1 VASIITFFY
10 RDAIKAPVGRGEM
23 RTFNPRLVAFLLALS
38 VAVQLPLVVADGIDT
53 AGDGP
58 GPMVDILDPRLLN
71 STYTGRIPIIDGL
84 IEANE
89 WTIAE
94 RTEALHSE
102 MPPAWE
108 ETGTHISGPG
118 IQNDSDASHVFWSMY
133 DDDYLYFAFNCSDD
147 VIVVDSYPA
156 SFWRDDGIE
165 IAIDGALD
173 QDINQRTDEGFEDGD
188 TFAVPADGSDGI
200 AYSLS
205 NGNQYARYWGPNRDW
220 FSAVQQGSVNNMSYY
235 TVEVAIR
242 LNTISNPVPASMIGL
257 NTGQN
262 DDDDGNVSKEGV
274 IRWQGL
280 DGYKVWENETL
291 WGHLYFRSAVRANA
305 GYNTVV
311 NQTDTVD
318 FDGTGSWSNHLDF
331 GQSGTYVW
339 TFEYG
344 GSTRTLTGPTPS
356 FRFDIPGEYLVTLNV
371 TDPAGEWDTDTML
384 VGVRDTED
392 PVAEAGPDIN
402 VDQGVVVTFDAG
414 GTQDNHPSFP
424 DGFTFE
430 WFFIDQK
437 VIRLYGLT
445 ANHTFDSPGMYTVR
459 LTVTDPAG
467 NTAEDSLTVTVKDVE
482 PPHADAGVD
491 ITVDDGQLV
500 NFDGTNSTDN
510 FEIVRMTWEFY
521 LGDELVSLTGRTPK
535 YTFPSPGVYNVTL
548 SVFDGDGQFDVDHM
562 TVTVLD
568 VTPPV
573 ASAGDTKQFNE
584 DVTVTLDGSLSYDDV
599 AIVSFHWEVSF
610 GGSVVFESDQEKD
623 RYDFPEPG
631 LYDVTLTV
639 RDATGL
645 SSSDTVQYS
654 VKDITPPSADAGEDR
669 EVDEDVPVTFSGSGS
684 TDNVGIVEWEWMI
697 TTEGAPSVRRTG
709 EEFEYVFAEPGEYT
723 VTLTCSDKEGEWDS
737 DAVKVTVEDVT
748 PPEAVPPSS
757 VTIKVGQIV
766 EFDGRGS
773 TDNVGIT
780 KFQWHYEMAGAP
792 FDLFGPNITQEFSAK
807 GNYTITLTV
816 EDGAGNTDT
825 ATFWVLVQRPK
836 TGDDSP
842 GFGLL
847 LALVAVAAAGA
858 AVAVRRR
865 D

>member
-1 VASIITFFY
+1 
-10 RDAIKAPVGRGEM
+10 M
-23 RTFNPRLVAFLLALS
+23 RTLPPRLVAILLAFFMAFQ
-38 VAVQLPLVVADGIDT
+38 VPLVVADGT
-53 AGDGP
+53 GGDGSAP
-58 GPMVDILDPRLLN
+58 GPMLDILDPRLLN
-71 STYTGRIPIIDGL
+71 STYTPRIPIIDGL
-84 IEANE
+84 IQDNE
-89 WTIAE
+89 WGIAE
-94 RTEALHSE
+94 HTEALHSQ

-147 VIVVDSYPA
+147 VIIVDSYPA

-173 QDINQRTDEGFEDGD
+173 QDVNQRTDEGFEDGD
-188 TFAVPADGSDGI
+188 TFCVPADGSDGI

-262 DDDDGNVSKEGV
+262 DDDDGNITKEGV

-291 WGHLYFRSAVRANA
+291 WGHLYLRSAVKANA

-311 NQTDTVD
+311 NQTDTVM
-318 FDGTGSWSNHLDF
+318 FDGTGSWSNHLNF
-331 GQSGTYVW
+331 SQSGSYVW

-344 GSTRTLTGPTPS
+344 GTTKTLTGPTPS
-356 FRFDIPGEYLVTLNV
+356 FKFDIPGEYTVTLNV
-371 TDPAGEWDTDTML
+371 TDPAGEWDTDTVL

-392 PVAEAGPDIN
+392 PVANAGPDIT
-402 VDQGVVVTFDAG
+402 VDQGQVVTFDAS

-445 ANHTFDSPGMYTVR
+445 ANHTFNIPGMYTVR
-459 LTVTDPAG
+459 LTVSDPAG

-482 PPHADAGVD
+482 PPNADAGED

-510 FEIVRMTWEFY
+510 YEIVKMTWEFY
-521 LGDELVSLTGRTPK
+521 LGDDLVSLTGRTPK

-548 SVFDGDGQFDVDHM
+548 TVEDGDGQSDVDYM
-562 TVTVLD
+562 IVTIVD
-568 VTPPV
+568 VTPPF
-573 ASAGDTKQFNE
+573 ARIGDGNPKQFNE
-584 DVTVTLDGSLSYDDV
+584 DVVVTLESTSFDDV
-599 AIVSFHWEVSF
+599 GIVSFHWEVSF
-610 GGSVVFESDQEKD
+610 GGTVVFESDKEKD
-623 RYDFPEPG
+623 QYDFPDPG
-631 LYDVTLTV
+631 LYDVSLTV
-639 RDATGL
+639 TDAVGL
-645 SSSDTVQYS
+645 SSSDTVQFS
-654 VKDITPPSADAGEDR
+654 AKDITPPSADAGDNR
-669 EVDEDVPVTFSGSGS
+669 EVDEDVPVTFSGSLS
-684 TDNVGIVEWEWMI
+684 TDNVGIVSWEWII

-709 EEFEYVFAEPGEYT
+709 EEFEYVFSEPGVYT
-723 VTLTCSDKEGEWDS
+723 VTLTCADSTGDDARWDS
-737 DAVKVTVEDVT
+737 DAVQVTVRDVT
-748 PPEAVPPSS
+748 PPEAVPPTSI
-757 VTIKVGQIV
+757 TIKVGQIV

-773 TDNVGIT
+773 SDNVNIT
-780 KFQWHYEMAGAP
+780 KYHWHYEMSGAP
-792 FDLFGPNITQEFSAK
+792 FDLYGPNITQEFSAK

-816 EDGAGNTDT
+816 EDAAGNTDT
-825 ATFWVLVQRPK
+825 ADFWVLVQKPK
-836 TGDDSP
+836 TSDDSP

-847 LALVAVAAAGA
+847 VVMVAIVAVGA